1 MSSLKYYNRAAV
13 PVPFGSAFPYV
24 FKNATAIV
32 IVIHQFKRYKGIEIG
47 YSLKRKKWFFKTEQ
61 DKQKHAYTMRALLSI
76 GVYMIVDTH
85 GEVRGQPQCLSFLVG
100 AMASLFLFYLH

>member
-32 IVIHQFKRYKGIEIG
+32 IVIHQFKRHKGIEIG
-47 YSLKRKKWFFKTEQ
+47 YSLKRKK
-61 DKQKHAYTMRALLSI
+61 MVL
-76 GVYMIVDTH
+76 
-85 GEVRGQPQCLSFLVG
+85 
-100 AMASLFLFYLH
+100 